1 MLTKA
6 NGKERENVDMKSLEK
21 EGEKVLFEGENDE
34 IHKVI
39 AYKNSLGTRTT
50 KSEKEIY

>member
-21 EGEKVLFEGENDE
+21 KERKFYLRE
-34 IHKVI
+34 
-39 AYKNSLGTRTT
+39 RTT
-50 KSEKEIY
+50 RYTK